1 MEYQEYLGIK
11 QEMYEHFMSLI
22 EDENDIEE
30 DFEEII
36 KIIQKA
42 KCQENSTEF
51 KGLLHLISELDKN
64 HHRSSTLFTK
74 IEGILFH
81 YSEYIK
87 RSFTNEELLN
97 VFSKNQR
104 ILHFLIKKNIIAV
117 DDSMTKLLHKKHHPE
132 FVIRQYPGEN
142 KPNYESEK
150 AKYYAKTLMYEDYKY
165 YFYLDVKS
173 TLSEKER
180 SIIEEELLR
189 KDENIFDNFEKKC
202 EIGENDSYISF
213 LIRKDMIGEFVSY
226 VTRAKISAKSEISPS
241 IFETNPLLKSRRAT
255 LIEYAAFFG
264 SIKIFNYLR
273 MKNADLTPSL
283 WIYAI
288 HSNNADMIHI
298 LEDCDIEPE
307 DKTYM
312 ECLKESI
319 KCHHNKLARYIEN
332 NHFEESMEKKEHDFK
347 NNSISYGFHYYNYEF
362 IEYSD
367 DCQQQL
373 YYACLYDH
381 FPIVKLFIKNKEV
394 ELNKTIIYNIILIKL
409 HSSLRYLIFKLHFKI

>member
-42 KCQENSTEF
+42 KCQEISIEF

-213 LIRKDMIGEFVSY
+213 LIRKDMIPSS
-226 VTRAKISAKSEISPS
+226 VTS
-241 IFETNPLLKSRRAT
+241 IGN
-255 LIEYAAFFG
+255 YAFSG
-264 SIKIFNYLR
+264 
-273 MKNADLTPSL
+273 
-283 WIYAI
+283 
-288 HSNNADMIHI
+288 
-298 LEDCDIEPE
+298 C
-307 DKTYM
+307 
-312 ECLKESI
+312 
-319 KCHHNKLARYIEN
+319 
-332 NHFEESMEKKEHDFK
+332 
-347 NNSISYGFHYYNYEF
+347 
-362 IEYSD
+362 
-367 DCQQQL
+367 
-373 YYACLYDH
+373 
-381 FPIVKLFIKNKEV
+381 
-394 ELNKTIIYNIILIKL
+394 
-409 HSSLRYLIFKLHFKI
+409 SSLTSITIPSSVTSIGDGAFCQCSSLTSITIPSSVTSIGNYAFSGCSSLTSITIPSSVTSIGDGAFCQCSSLTSITIPSSVTSIGNYAFCECSSLTSITIPSTFDLDSLGISSTVQTNRI